1 MALFDNGLKWGTG
14 LAVGIGVLILA
25 PVAIPAVA
33 AIVRPIAKATIKSGL
48 ILVEKTKELVAETK
62 ETIEDMKAEAEAEMA
77 SERQQASMAAP
88 AAVEDM

>member
-1 MALFDNGLKWGTG
+1 MALLDNGFKWGTG
-14 LAVGIGVLILA
+14 LAIGVGVLILA

-48 ILVEKTKELVAETK
+48 LLVEKTKELVAEAK

-77 SERQQASMAAP
+77 SERLSTNVVTP
-88 AAVEDM
+88 STVEDL